1 MLNEAKQIL
10 AAWIMENL
18 EMGNKWNIAQHLA
31 RVALYELKGLD
42 ALHPQVRDKARELV
56 QKCAEQNIYI
66 LISSNPFRTVKRQQ
80 ELYDQGRTTPGP
92 IVTNAKP
99 LESYHSLGLAFDIVF
114 EGTSYPPKSDPRW
127 QRVGN
132 IGESIGLAWG
142 GSFGDFP
149 HFQYDLGGTIDI
161 QDVKKYFEKT

>member
-1 MLNEAKQIL
+1 MDYKALL
-10 AAWIMENL
+10 RGWIMENV
-18 EMGNKWNIAQHLA
+18 EYGNKWNIAQHLA

-56 QKCAEQNIYI
+56 QKCAAENIHI

-80 ELYDQGRTTPGP
+80 ELYDQGRITEGP

-99 LESYHSLGLAFDIVF
+99 LESYHCVALAFDVVF
-114 EGTSYPPKSDPRW
+114 EGVPYPPQSDPRW

-132 IGESIGLAWG
+132 IGESIGLTWG
-142 GSFGDFP
+142 NSWGDKP
-149 HFQYDLGGTIDI
+149 HFQYDLNGIMDI
-161 QDVKKYFEKT
+161 HDIKKYFEISR